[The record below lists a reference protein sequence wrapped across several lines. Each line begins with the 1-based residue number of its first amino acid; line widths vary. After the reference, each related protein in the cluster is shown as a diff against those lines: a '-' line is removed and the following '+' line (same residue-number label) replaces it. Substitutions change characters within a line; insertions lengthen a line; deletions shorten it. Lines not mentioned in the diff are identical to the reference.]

1 MSISPVKSISKSAL
15 LPGMIPLLVSR
26 AERQFWWQWQER
38 LLHFWVIGA
47 MLLMVVRAI
56 GISSAAES
64 LLPRLE
70 SQLSEAD
77 RGTATGDSLSEQ
89 APGEIDRT
97 NAGLGGNVGPFL
109 QLPDV
114 PYIDLNI
121 RQPQDNREVA
131 LSLQLLLLLTI
142 ITLSPTFA
150 VLMTS
155 FLRISIVLDFIRRA
169 MALQQVPPT
178 SVIMGIA
185 LFMTAFVM
193 WPVLSLIYNNAFVP
207 FSEGQIDLQELY
219 LRTRG
224 PLKQFMFQQLAG
236 NTRSLELFL
245 ETARVPQP
253 QTLADIPLQV
263 LIPSYVLHE
272 LTVAFRI
279 GVLIYIPFIIIDM
292 VVSAVL
298 MSMGMIMLPPVIISA
313 PFKLLLFVMVDGWN
327 LIARQVI
334 LSIQQSMGVFN

>member
-1 MSISPVKSISKSAL
+1 MNSVSKMV
-15 LPGMIPLLVSR
+15 PELVRR
-26 AERQFWWQWQER
+26 AERQFWWQWQR
-38 LLHFWVIGA
+38 QLLHFWFMGA
-47 MLLMVVRAI
+47 MLLMAARAI
-56 GISSAAES
+56 GFSSATDS

-193 WPVLSLIYNNAFVP
+193 WPVLSLIYNSAFVP

-236 NTRSLELFL
+236 DTRSLELFL
-245 ETARVPQP
+245 ETARLPQP

-263 LIPSYVLHE
+263 LVPAYVLHE

-279 GVLIYIPFIIIDM
+279 GVLIYIPFIIVDM

-334 LSIQQSMGVFN
+334 LSVQQSMGVFN